1 MQVDVDDYQSQ
12 IAQLRFGKRVRT
24 SIYFHEE
31 CVADLPSGIAEIANH
46 AKSAA
51 ANTDLKFNV
60 YKLDTR
66 TPLVSLLH
74 YPAFFDEAFPTLAE
88 SASWDIS
95 SNSLN
100 TRDYPK
106 AESRPVLHRKELLLP
121 NGHECIDEFA
131 ALTEVAE
138 QVGLFADISRIGRYG
153 YWSSLLDE
161 CGIEIVG
168 HSLRRADSQPI
179 EFLESKQ
186 EVLRYKTALK
196 RNRLSVPVQA
206 LYKHELIDES
216 STFFDFGCGRGDD
229 VRQLHDLGI
238 QASGWDPH
246 FSPDVPKRSADIVN
260 LGYVVNVIEDAEER
274 IKVVS
279 DAYGY
284 AEELLVVSALV
295 GSASHSGKARPY
307 KDGTLTSAGTFQ
319 RYFQTPELVELIE
332 QSTNAQPIAVAP
344 GIMFVFKDEELE
356 QRFLARRLTRRQHDR
371 VRPIVRSMNEL
382 SDDAQSQADRYWQ
395 TCVNLGRPASRSEID
410 GCDDLFKYIP
420 SARQLFDI
428 VSKEK
433 NGPDFEKA
441 RERSK
446 EELLVE
452 FALSQFGKRL
462 FFKYFPELLK
472 RDIQF
477 HFGKYTEL
485 QDSAKQLLFSIA
497 NTEALLG
504 ACTDASDD
512 GVGYLLDDHSLQ
524 LHVSL
529 VDRLA
534 PILRVYVGCAGL
546 LYGEWAQI
554 DLVKVHIQSGK
565 VSFLG
570 YDDFEGRPVPDL
582 LERIKV
588 RMWERE
594 VDFFDYIGE
603 YVPTPL
609 FMKSLF
615 IDESFDY
622 FDEQAAFDQSL
633 MRSQLFDFTRD
644 NVSKAQFYGAL
655 EQAGY
660 RISGYEL
667 VKFA

>member
-1 MQVDVDDYQSQ
+1 MQIDVDDYQ
-12 IAQLRFGKRVRT
+12 AQVAQMRFGKRVGT

-31 CVADLPSGIAEIANH
+31 CVADLPPGIAEIANH
-46 AKSAA
+46 AKSTAVD
-51 ANTDLKFNV
+51 TDLKFNV

-66 TPLVSLLH
+66 TPLISLLH
-74 YPAFFDEAFPTLAE
+74 YPAFFEEAFPTLE
-88 SASWDIS
+88 RSASWDVS

-106 AESRPVLHRKELLLP
+106 VESRPVLHRKELLLP
-121 NGHECIDEFA
+121 NGHKCIDKFA

-161 CGIEIVG
+161 CGIEIIG
-168 HSLRRADSQPI
+168 HSLRRADGRPI
-179 EFLESKQ
+179 EFLELDQ

-196 RNRLSVPVQA
+196 RNRLSVPVQS
-206 LYKHELIDES
+206 LYKHELIDECS
-216 STFFDFGCGRGDD
+216 SFLDFGCGRGDD
-229 VRQLHDLGI
+229 VRQLCDLGVH
-238 QASGWDPH
+238 ASGWDPH
-246 FSPDVPKRSADIVN
+246 FSPDVQKRPADIVN

-284 AEELLVVSALV
+284 AKKVMVVSALV
-295 GSASHSGKARPY
+295 GAASYSGKARPY
-307 KDGTLTSAGTFQ
+307 KDGTLTSTGTFQ

-332 QSTNAQPIAVAP
+332 QGTNAQPIAVAP
-344 GIMFVFKDEELE
+344 GIMYVFKDEELE
-356 QRFLARRLTRRQHDR
+356 QRFLARRLTRCRHDR
-371 VRPIVRSMNEL
+371 ARPIVRSINEL

-395 TCVNLGRPASRSEID
+395 ACINLGRPASRSEID

-420 SARQLFDI
+420 SASQLFDI
-428 VSKEK
+428 VCKEK
-433 NGPDFEKA
+433 NGSDFEKA

-462 FFKYFPELLK
+462 FFKYFPEPLK
-472 RDIQF
+472 RDVQF

-497 NTEALLG
+497 DTEALLC
-504 ACTDASDD
+504 ACVDASDD

-524 LHVSL
+524 LHMSL
-529 VDRLA
+529 VDQLA
-534 PILRVYVGCAGL
+534 PILRVYIGCAGV
-546 LYGEWAQI
+546 LYGEWSQV
-554 DLVKVHIQSGK
+554 DLVKVHIQTGK
-565 VSFLG
+565 VSFMG
-570 YDDFEGRPVPDL
+570 YDDFDGRPVPDL

-633 MRSQLFDFTRD
+633 MRAQLFDFMRD

-660 RISGYEL
+660 RIAGYEL
-667 VKFA
+667 AKVA